1 MKHNKITLI
10 CFTFIFF
17 SSIFIG
23 CQNPSINHNDPTN
36 AASGTNEGG
45 NNGNGENSG
54 SGNSGNGGVTIGED
68 GTVTITSRNVIYIGE
83 ESETIDSNTY
93 LVKKYAELPI
103 ADCPYFYTCY
113 KLYYLNNKL
122 RRTYLFYHSMG
133 QVELDYTYENF
144 IPHSCGNNQGSELI
158 TEYYESGKIFK
169 TIQINTL
176 TGTKYKYEY
185 LFNENG
191 IKTSYTLYMND
202 VPTNKTTYYPSG
214 TNESITQYQNGKI
227 YYVTK
232 YYENGKEKES
242 YNYNNDVYP
251 SYLSYKR
258 TYYENGKEEW
268 DIRYNPDGTESY
280 KEYHTYYNNGNLKTT
295 MEYRGSYNDY
305 YVYYDNSSTTKKIDA
320 YYNNLTNQLEDT
332 KFYYE
337 SSYLHYFYDDSG
349 YLYTYED
356 GKTKSTSTNSSVY
369 SSKINYTSEQAQAL
383 INSMM

>member
-1 MKHNKITLI
+1 MKQNKILLI
-10 CFTFIFF
+10 WLTIVFF
-17 SSIFIG
+17 ASFFIG
-23 CQNPSINHNDPTN
+23 CQDPSVVQNNPTN
-36 AASGTNEGG
+36 GG
-45 NNGNGENSG
+45 NNNGNGDNPEG
-54 SGNSGNGGVTIGED
+54 SNPGNGGVTIGED

-103 ADCPYFYTCY
+103 ADCPYFYTYY
-113 KLYYLNNKL
+113 KFYYLNNKL

-158 TEYYESGKIFK
+158 TEYYEFGKIFK

-280 KEYHTYYNNGNLKTT
+280 KEYHTYYENGNEK
-295 MEYRGSYNDY
+295 
-305 YVYYDNSSTTKKIDA
+305 TKKEFRISVYDTKCSELNIFYNNNLSSNIKVEA
-320 YYNNLTNQLEDT
+320 YYNGWFETLGDT
-332 KFYYE
+332 KFFYE
-337 SSYLHYFYDDSG
+337 SGYLKYYFDDDG

-369 SSKINYTSEQAQAL
+369 SNKQTYTAAQAENL
-383 INSMM
+383 ITSML